1 MMKKMFFIVVLG
13 SFFFL
18 SSAVAQKNEEAHVVV
33 RQQLVERVDSSLVVS
48 MIIDLSQTEV
58 ASGKSLVY
66 TPVIERGDSVVALP
80 PLLVNGRSRHI
91 LYERSGR
98 NPQDDG
104 EFELRRRNGKEQTFD
119 YYARVP
125 FRKWMEKS
133 EVSLIT
139 DLCGCGWESLQNDK
153 DPLFPIN
160 MAQPIVLKPMLAYVV
175 PQAEQVKARSI
186 EGSAFLDFPVNKIT
200 IYPDYRKNPSEL
212 QKIRETIDKVRNDK
226 YATITEVH
234 IKGYASPEG
243 SYSNNAYL
251 AENRAKALLNYVQGL
266 YHFQNAR
273 FTVDFEP
280 EDWVGLERMVNES
293 SLEGKDEILAI
304 INADTPSDWDQR
316 EWKLKEV
323 NGGKDY
329 RIILR
334 DIYPALRH
342 SDYTVKYT
350 IRNFTVDEAKELIYT
365 DPKQLSLN
373 EMFQVAQ
380 TFEPG
385 SERYNEIF
393 EIAVRMYPDDPVS
406 NLNAAVTAIGTKRLD
421 AARRYLTKAA
431 DVPEKRLAEASLLML
446 EGNLDEA
453 EALLKQLENTSVAE
467 QAAENLKQIAAK
479 RNE

>member
-1 MMKKMFFIVVLG
+1 M
-13 SFFFL
+13 
-18 SSAVAQKNEEAHVVV
+18 
-33 RQQLVERVDSSLVVS
+33 
-48 MIIDLSQTEV
+48 
-58 ASGKSLVY
+58 
-66 TPVIERGDSVVALP
+66 
-80 PLLVNGRSRHI
+80 
-91 LYERSGR
+91 
-98 NPQDDG
+98 DG
-104 EFELRRRNGKEQTFD
+104 
-119 YYARVP
+119 
-125 FRKWMEKS
+125 KS

-139 DLCGCGWESLQNDK
+139 DLCGCGWETLQNEK
-153 DPLFPIN
+153 DPLFTIN
-160 MAQPIVLKPMLAYVV
+160 MAQPIELKPMLAYVV
-175 PQAEQVKARSI
+175 PQAEQIKARAI

-212 QKIRETIDKVRNDK
+212 QKIRETIDKVRDDK
-226 YATITEVH
+226 YATITEVN

-251 AENRAKALLNYVQGL
+251 AENRAKALLYYVQSL
-266 YHFQNAR
+266 YHFQDAR

-280 EDWVGLERMVNES
+280 EDWVGFERMVNES
-293 SLEGKDEILAI
+293 SLEGKEEILAI

-316 EWKLKEV
+316 EWKLRGV

-342 SDYTVKYT
+342 SDYTVKYN

-380 TFEPG
+380 TLEPG
-385 SERYNEIF
+385 SERYNEVF

-406 NLNAAVTAIGTKRLD
+406 NLNAAVTAIDTKRLD
-421 AARRYLTKAA
+421 AARRYLAKAA
-431 DVPEKRLAEASLLML
+431 DVPEKKLVEASLLML

-453 EALLKQLENTSVAE
+453 EALLKQLENTPVAG

>member
-33 RQQLVERVDSSLVVS
+33 RQQLVECVDSSLVVS

-431 DVPEKRLAEASLLML
+431 DVPEKKLAEASLLML

>member
-323 NGGKDY
+323 NRGKDY

-431 DVPEKRLAEASLLML
+431 DVPEKKLAEASLLML

>member
-1 MMKKMFFIVVLG
+1 MMKKIFFTAVMF
-13 SFFFL
+13 SFFLL
-18 SSAVAQKNEEAHVVV
+18 SSVVAQENEEARVVV
-33 RQQLVERVDSSLVVS
+33 RQQLVERVDSSLVIS
-48 MIIDLSQTEV
+48 MIMDLSQTEV

-66 TPVIERGDSVVALP
+66 TPIIERGDSVVALP
-80 PLLVNGRSRHI
+80 QLLVNGRSRHI

-119 YYARVP
+119 YYARIP

-139 DLCGCGWESLQNDK
+139 DLCGCGWETLQNEK
-153 DPLFPIN
+153 DPLFTIN
-160 MAQPIVLKPMLAYVV
+160 MAQPIELKPMLAYVV
-175 PQAEQVKARSI
+175 PQAEQIKARAI

-212 QKIRETIDKVRNDK
+212 QKIRETIDKVRDDK
-226 YATITEVH
+226 YATITEVN

-251 AENRAKALLNYVQGL
+251 AENRAKALLDYVQSL
-266 YHFQNAR
+266 YHFQDAR

-280 EDWVGLERMVNES
+280 EDWVGFERMVNES
-293 SLEGKDEILAI
+293 SLEGKEEILAI

-316 EWKLKEV
+316 EWKLRGV

-342 SDYTVKYT
+342 SDYTVKYN

-380 TFEPG
+380 TLEPG
-385 SERYNEIF
+385 SERYNEVF

-406 NLNAAVTAIGTKRLD
+406 NLNAAVTAIDTKRLD
-421 AARRYLTKAA
+421 AARRYLAKAA
-431 DVPEKRLAEASLLML
+431 DVPEKKLVEASLLML

-453 EALLKQLENTSVAE
+453 EALLKQLENTPVAG

>member
-1 MMKKMFFIVVLG
+1 MMKKMFFTVVLG

-18 SSAVAQKNEEAHVVV
+18 SAAVAQENEEGRVEV
-33 RQQLVERVDSSLVVS
+33 RQQLVERVDSSLVIS

-66 TPVIERGDSVVALP
+66 TPIIERGDSVMPLP
-80 PLLVNGRSRHI
+80 QLLVNGRSRHI

-104 EFELRRRNGKEQTFD
+104 EYELRRRNGKEQTFD

-133 EVSLIT
+133 EVSMVT
-139 DLCGCGWESLQNDK
+139 DLCGCGWEALQNEK
-153 DPLFPIN
+153 MPLFPIN
-160 MAQPIVLKPMLAYVV
+160 MAQPIVLDPELAYVV

-251 AENRAKALLNYVQGL
+251 AENRAKALLDYVQGL
-266 YHFQNAR
+266 YHFQDAR

-280 EDWVGLERMVNES
+280 EDWAGFERMVNES
-293 SLEGKDEILAI
+293 ALEGKDEILAI

-316 EWKLKEV
+316 EWKLKGV

-342 SDYTVKYT
+342 SDYTVRYT
-350 IRNFTVDEAKELIYT
+350 IRNFTVEEAKELVYT

-385 SERYNEIF
+385 SDRYNEVF

-421 AARRYLTKAA
+421 AARRYLAKAA
-431 DVPEKRLAEASLLML
+431 DMPEKKLAEASLLML
-446 EGNLDEA
+446 EGNLDGA
-453 EALLKQLENTSVAE
+453 EALLKQLEGTSVAG
-467 QAAENLKQIAAK
+467 QVAENLKQIAAK

>member
-380 TFEPG
+380 IFEPG

-431 DVPEKRLAEASLLML
+431 DVPEKKLAEASLLML